1 MSRKWRLIRFG
12 ILSFL
17 GSLLLSLALATPSQS
32 HWADL
37 SVADIVVGETTAQ
50 ITLTFPTGLIVSAD
64 DNRDGQLSA
73 DEVRK
78 HQAELESFL
87 GDRIR
92 LTDATG
98 TSGVLTVKPSAT
110 ATLPSNLKATAGTHS
125 TMQLIYTW
133 LQPVKGVK
141 LDYDLF
147 LPGVSTAHCLT
158 TVSYRGQ
165 TQTTILQPDSQDLAL
180 MQAAPWYLT
189 GSVPLAIAACFV
201 WGAMHALSPGHGK
214 TIVGAYLVGENATA
228 QQAVFLGLTTT
239 ITHTAGVFALGLVT
253 LFLSNFILPEQ
264 LYPWLSFLSGLIVVD
279 IGLRL
284 LSRRLQ
290 GFTWFKKIFSS
301 HSHDDDH
308 SHEHLPTHSHH
319 HSPDHSHEHLPTHSH
334 HHSPDHSH
342 EHLPADSHHHSH
354 DHPPA
359 QAHQHPHDHSH
370 QHSSTRSLS
379 THSHLPP
386 GADGSP
392 VTWRSLLALGIS
404 GGMVPCPSALVVL
417 LSMVAIGQAGFG
429 LVLVSAFSL
438 GLAGTL
444 TMLGVL
450 LVNARRLFERVPTQ
464 FRFARVLPA
473 MSALF
478 ITLLGLGI
486 SAQAVMQIGL
496 VKI

>member
-17 GSLLLSLALATPSQS
+17 GSLLLSLLLATPSQA

-37 SVADIVVGETTAQ
+37 SVADIAVGETTTQ
-50 ITLTFPTGLIVSAD
+50 MTLTFPTGLIASAD
-64 DNRDGQLSA
+64 DNRDGQLSP

-78 HQAELESFL
+78 HQAELQSFL
-87 GDRIR
+87 SDRIR

-98 TSGVLTVKPSAT
+98 TPGILTVEPSAIT
-110 ATLPSNLKATAGTHS
+110 TLPPSLKATTGTHS
-125 TMQLIYTW
+125 TMQLLYTW
-133 LQPVKGVK
+133 LQPVQGVK
-141 LDYDLF
+141 MDYDLF

-158 TVSYRGQ
+158 TVSYKGQ
-165 TQTTILQPDSQDLAL
+165 TQTTILRPDSQTLGL
-180 MQAAPWYLT
+180 MQTAPWYLT

-253 LFLSNFILPEQ
+253 LFLANFILPEQ

-290 GFTWFKKIFSS
+290 SFAWFKKTSPS
-301 HSHDDDH
+301 HSHTDDH
-308 SHEHLPTHSHH
+308 SHDYSHDHSQDHSSAHSHPH
-319 HSPDHSHEHLPTHSH
+319 PHDRPPTYSHNHSPDHG
-334 HHSPDHSH
+334 
-342 EHLPADSHHHSH
+342 
-354 DHPPA
+354 
-359 QAHQHPHDHSH
+359 HDHSH
-370 QHSSTRSLS
+370 PHPSTHSPH

-417 LSMVAIGQAGFG
+417 LSMIAIGQAGFG

-444 TMLGVL
+444 TILGVL

>member
-17 GSLLLSLALATPSQS
+17 GSLLLSLALATPSQA

-50 ITLTFPTGLIVSAD
+50 ITLTFPTGLIASAD

-73 DEVRK
+73 TEVRK
-78 HQAELESFL
+78 HQAELQTFL
-87 GDRIR
+87 SDRIR
-92 LTDATG
+92 LTDVTG
-98 TSGVLTVKPSAT
+98 TSGILTVKPSAT
-110 ATLPSNLKATAGTHS
+110 AALPSNLKATAGTHS

-133 LQPVKGVK
+133 LQPVQGVK

-165 TQTTILQPDSQDLAL
+165 TQTTILRPDSQDLAL
-180 MQAAPWYLT
+180 MQTAPWYLT

-253 LFLSNFILPEQ
+253 LFLANFILPEQ

-284 LSRRLQ
+284 LINRLRS
-290 GFTWFKKIFSS
+290 FPWFKKIFSIHS
-301 HSHDDDH
+301 ADHHSHDHLTVH
-308 SHEHLPTHSHH
+308 SHEHLPTHSHS
-319 HSPDHSHEHLPTHSH
+319 HSPAHSH
-334 HHSPDHSH
+334 DHVT
-342 EHLPADSHHHSH
+342 AHSH
-354 DHPPA
+354 DHPPT
-359 QAHQHPHDHSH
+359 QSHQHAHDHSD
-370 QHSSTRSLS
+370 QHSSA
-379 THSHLPP
+379 HSHLPP

-392 VTWRSLLALGIS
+392 VTWKNLLALGIS

-444 TMLGVL
+444 TLLGVL

-496 VKI
+496 VKL

>member
-17 GSLLLSLALATPSQS
+17 ASLLLSLFLATPSQA

-37 SVADIVVGETTAQ
+37 AVADIAVGETTSH
-50 ITLTFPTGLIVSAD
+50 ITLTLPTGLIASAD

-78 HQAELESFL
+78 HQAELQTFL

-98 TSGVLTVKPSAT
+98 TSGVLKVEPSAT
-110 ATLPSNLKATAGTHS
+110 TTLPPNLRATTGTHS

-133 LQPVKGVK
+133 SQPVQGVK
-141 LDYDLF
+141 LHYNLF
-147 LPGVSTAHCLT
+147 LPGVSTAHCLV
-158 TVSYRGQ
+158 TVSYKGQ
-165 TQTTILQPDSQDLAL
+165 TQTAILRPESQEIAL
-180 MQAAPWYLT
+180 MQTAPWYLT
-189 GSVPLAIAACFV
+189 GSVPLAIAGCFV

-228 QQAVFLGLTTT
+228 RQAVFLGLTTT

-253 LFLSNFILPEQ
+253 LFLANFILPEQ

-284 LSRRLQ
+284 LSSRLRS
-290 GFTWFKKIFSS
+290 FPWFKKIFAS
-301 HSHDDDH
+301 HSH
-308 SHEHLPTHSHH
+308 S
-319 HSPDHSHEHLPTHSH
+319 
-334 HHSPDHSH
+334 
-342 EHLPADSHHHSH
+342 ADHHSH
-354 DHPPA
+354 DHLNGHFHDHSPA
-359 QAHQHPHDHSH
+359 HSHGHVTDHSRHHSHDDLPTQFHQHSHDHSH
-370 QHSSTRSLS
+370 QHSS

-392 VTWRSLLALGIS
+392 VTWKSLLALGIS
-404 GGMVPCPSALVVL
+404 GGIVPCPSALVVL
-417 LSMVAIGQAGFG
+417 LSMIAIGQVGFG

-444 TMLGVL
+444 TILGVL
-450 LVNARRLFERVPTQ
+450 LVSARRLFERVPTQ
-464 FRFARVLPA
+464 LRFAKVLPA

-478 ITLLGLGI
+478 ITLLGVGI

-496 VKI
+496 IKL